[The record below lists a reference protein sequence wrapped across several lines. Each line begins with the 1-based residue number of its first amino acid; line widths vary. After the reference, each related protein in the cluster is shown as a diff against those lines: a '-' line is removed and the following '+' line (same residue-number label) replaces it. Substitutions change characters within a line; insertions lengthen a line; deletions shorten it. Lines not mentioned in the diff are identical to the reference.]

1 MDDRTLGG
9 NAPTKQYSVVAIFA
23 DGSEE
28 SRVFHSR
35 SNYDCWQWAV
45 SWGTA
50 QPKPLR
56 SLIVHRITE

>member
-1 MDDRTLGG
+1 MDDRGR
-9 NAPTKQYSVVAIFA
+9 PSDQQPKQFSVVAIFA

-28 SRVFHSR
+28 SRVFHER
-35 SNYDCWQWAV
+35 SLYHCWQWAV

-56 SLIVHRITE
+56 SLVVHRITE